1 MADKTFIVHRD
12 WLTAI
17 EGLPIEQQDAI
28 IGDLI
33 RYGTE
38 LELQHGDDPI
48 ITAMVNLV
56 KGKIDFSKSKYEQ
69 KVQMGKNAGRKIQ
82 YSDKM
87 IYDAAQKG
95 MTAAQIAK
103 ELGCSNSKVNHSEG
117 WRLRDKEVSFNEEGR
132 II

>member
-17 EGLPIEQQDAI
+17 EGLPIEQQDAV

-38 LELQHGDDPI
+38 LELQHEDDPI
-48 ITAMVNLV
+48 VTAMVNLV

-69 KVQMGKNAGRKIQ
+69 KVQMGKSAGRKTQ

-95 MTAAQIAK
+95 MTAAQIAE

-117 WRLRDKEVSFNEEGR
+117 WRLRDKEVSFDEEGK